1 MDSPFLFCMIY
12 PVGSHNKGR
21 AQKEVR
27 PKLKRL
33 LAVLLTLTLAVAVA
47 GCTPAKKPL
56 PPAPK
61 TAPKTAPKAK
71 APIPG
76 ASRMPTSSSELHKLA
91 AKLAGEAAKV
101 PGVKKATV
109 VLSSTM
115 AYVGLDLKAGIEA
128 GKTNTI
134 KKDVADRV
142 KKADKRLTSV
152 YVSTNP
158 DLVTRIKKVAEGV
171 KKGKPISSFDRE
183 ISEIGRRIVPKPG
196 K

>member
-1 MDSPFLFCMIY
+1 M
-12 PVGSHNKGR
+12 
-21 AQKEVR
+21 
-27 PKLKRL
+27 KRL
-33 LAVLLTLTLAVAVA
+33 LAVLLTLTLAFAVA
-47 GCTPAKKPL
+47 GCKPAKKPL
-56 PPAPK
+56 PPAPR
-61 TAPKTAPKAK
+61 TAPKTAPQGKT
-71 APIPG
+71 PT
-76 ASRMPTSSSELHKLA
+76 ASRMPTSSAELHKLA
-91 AKLAGEAAKV
+91 TKLAGDAKKV

-109 VLSSTM
+109 VLSGNM
-115 AYVGLDLKAGIEA
+115 AYVGLDLQAGVEA

-171 KKGKPISSFDRE
+171 KKGKPISSLDRE

-196 K
+196 R